1 MTHMSDLLHSPRA
14 TDYASHTCEATPVAF
29 VTLCDENLQTFWVS
43 PGFTQ
48 LTGYTPDEV
57 IGCKVSQLLHGP
69 ETDAD
74 MISQLRTQIALKQ
87 NFSGE
92 LLSYTKDRSPFWVN
106 LCVSPIFNANN
117 KFQHFLA
124 IHSVNTHA
132 AFIESQTRVYVE
144 RLERQRNVLIRE
156 VHHRIKNSLQGVAGM
171 LRQHAQAQ
179 PWTAPIL
186 ERAITQVRTVAVV
199 HGLEGKALYNEV
211 VLCEMAP
218 SIARMVQELVL
229 PAGQVITVRVNVPE
243 RIRVSEP
250 ERVPIALI
258 LNELILNAAKHLNEN
273 ESGRSLGVSVVWDDG
288 TESACITITNPGQ
301 LPDGFDFDN
310 ECGIGTGLELA
321 RSMLPTGS
329 ANLTFTNRPGFV
341 ETRLTLRPPVIYSV
355 SQKK

>member
-1 MTHMSDLLHSPRA
+1 MA
-14 TDYASHTCEATPVAF
+14 ADYTAHTGETLPGAF

-43 PGFTQ
+43 PGFAQ
-48 LTGYTPDEV
+48 LTGYLPEEI
-57 IGCKVSQLLHGP
+57 IGRKVCQLLHGP

-87 NFSGE
+87 SFSGE
-92 LLSYTKDRSPFWVN
+92 LLSYTKYQTPFWVH
-106 LCVSPIFNANN
+106 LSVSPIFNENHQ
-117 KFQHFLA
+117 FQHFLA

-132 AFIESQTRVYVE
+132 AFIESQTQIYVE

-156 VHHRIKNSLQGVAGM
+156 VHHRIKNSLQGVAGL

-179 PWTAPIL
+179 PWAAPIL
-186 ERAITQVRTVAVV
+186 ETAISQVRTVAVV

-258 LNELILNAAKHLNEN
+258 LNELILNAAKHLHEK
-273 ESGRSLGVSVVWDDG
+273 ESGHNLSVSVVWNDSN
-288 TESACITITNPGQ
+288 ECACITITNPGH
-301 LPDGFDFDN
+301 LPEGFDFDN
-310 ECGIGTGLELA
+310 ECGIGTGLELV
-321 RSMLPTGS
+321 RSMLPAGS
-329 ANLTFTNRPGFV
+329 ARLMFTNRPGFV
-341 ETRLTLRPPVIYSV
+341 ETRLILRPPVIYSV